1 MNELTS
7 ISLKNI
13 IRLTKANDLQSGI
26 YNMIEFIN
34 NFIKPEHAVHCS
46 LIHNKRT
53 NIKIFLYLWTLHVDF
68 KLHS

>member
-7 ISLKNI
+7 INLKNI

-26 YNMIEFIN
+26 YNMRTFIN

-46 LIHNKRT
+46 WIHNKEDKYKNMCGT
-53 NIKIFLYLWTLHVDF
+53 Y